1 MRLNAYEWGDPDG
14 PPLVCVHG
22 ASSHGLRYRN
32 LIVRHLADHRA
43 LSVDLRG
50 HGRSSDEPPW
60 RLETHVDDLLETAAA
75 TGIERAVWMGHSF
88 GGRLVSELA
97 AAHPERVERLV
108 LLDPAAGRLD
118 PTGRLERAESLLRDE
133 SFASVEEAVR
143 AWRAEL
149 TLAPDDLVEESV
161 RDSIEQ
167 GEDGRWRYRYSRVAL
182 IAGFGDLALEPPPP
196 ARVPTLLVL
205 AADSDLVR
213 PEHVDRLR
221 DGLGGLLEIVT
232 VPGGHQVL
240 LDALPETGAAVGAF
254 LRAGVPA

>member
-32 LIVRHLADHRA
+32 LVEGHLADHRA

-60 RLETHVDDLLETAAA
+60 RLETHVDDLLETGAAA
-75 TGIERAVWMGHSF
+75 GIERAVWMGHSF

-97 AAHPERVERLV
+97 AAHPDRVERLV
-108 LLDPAAGRLD
+108 LLDPAVGPLTNRLA
-118 PTGRLERAESLLRDE
+118 RAQELLEDQ
-133 SFASVEEAVR
+133 SFASIEEAVR
-143 AWRAEL
+143 GCRAEL
-149 TLAPDDLVEESV
+149 LRAPDHLVEESV

-167 GEDGRWRYRYSRVAL
+167 AEDGRWRYRYSRVAL
-182 IAGFGDLALEPPPP
+182 IAGFGELALEPPPP

-205 AADSDLVR
+205 GADSDLVQ

-221 DGLGGLLEIVT
+221 DGLADLLEVVT